1 MSANDHDH
9 RDHDPVWD
17 LLDKAPA
24 PKAGPMFARNVMREI
39 RVAEEVATPW
49 WKRLLAP
56 VPLTAGAVAAAA
68 AFAIIVAV
76 NQPGDTPTITET
88 PVTPDAPMAETYDVE
103 QSLLI
108 AAAEEPSLVSDEELL
123 ALLY

>member
-1 MSANDHDH
+1 MSANDHQH
-9 RDHDPVWD
+9 RDDDPVWD

-39 RVAEEVATPW
+39 RLSEERSAPW

-56 VPLTAGAVAAAA
+56 IPLTAGAVTAAA
-68 AFAIIVAV
+68 AFAIIVAA
-76 NQPGDTPTITET
+76 NPPDDTP
-88 PVTPDAPMAETYDVE
+88 VADTPDAPGAPVAEVYDVE
-103 QSLLI
+103 QRLLI